1 MSGQIQAVAATTPML
16 STLTDTQLAER
27 IGLGLTVFYE
37 RKNAGHFA
45 FLELKPQLPNSNTRY
60 SGALV
65 SRWLDGEDL
74 TVASSRRFF
83 GTASSAKVLPMPARR
98 GRRPGRPRKSVSL
111 GAAVH
116 ASTVATAVE
125 VDESTVRV
133 SIGGGR

>member
-1 MSGQIQAVAATTPML
+1 MSSQPKAVAAAAPMP

-65 SRWLDGEDL
+65 SRWLAGEDL
-74 TVASSRRFF
+74 SVPASRQFF
-83 GTASSAKVLPMPARR
+83 GKASAKVLAMPARR

-116 ASTVATAVE
+116 AEEITQPQQDARGDA
-125 VDESTVRV
+125 
-133 SIGGGR
+133 